1 VGALIGCYATKEEAN
16 LAKIMLVDDD
26 RTTTSLLQTLLELDG
41 FDVVVV
47 SRGADV
53 MPALEKSAPDVVLM
67 DYHLTDAHGVDIL
80 RQMRASARWHSLPVI
95 MVSGMNMRDE
105 VMAAGANE
113 FLIKPFEPNE
123 LPQLFNRYI
132 S

>member
-1 VGALIGCYATKEEAN
+1 M
-16 LAKIMLVDDD
+16 AKIMLVDDD